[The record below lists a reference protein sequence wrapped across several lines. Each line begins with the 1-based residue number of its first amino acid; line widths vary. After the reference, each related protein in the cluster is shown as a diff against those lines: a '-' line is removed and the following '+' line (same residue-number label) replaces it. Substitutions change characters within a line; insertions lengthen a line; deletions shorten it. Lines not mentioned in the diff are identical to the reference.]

1 MRSAKD
7 NKKCTSENSLDFV
20 QAEHVRTK
28 KNRNK
33 RKQSRYKRRKTSKVS
48 PLSLDSDLAAELIVD
63 DSRTEVG
70 FTRNQRQT
78 EVGSTIDVN
87 DGDTE
92 DGDAEDGD
100 PDGDDGYTADD
111 YGEKKI

>member
-1 MRSAKD
+1 MA
-7 NKKCTSENSLDFV
+7 N
-20 QAEHVRTK
+20 A
-28 KNRNK
+28 
-33 RKQSRYKRRKTSKVS
+33 
-48 PLSLDSDLAAELIVD
+48 LATESTID
-63 DSRTEVG
+63 DSRTKVG

-78 EVGSTIDVN
+78 EVASTIDVN

-100 PDGDDGYTADD
+100 PDGDDGYIADD